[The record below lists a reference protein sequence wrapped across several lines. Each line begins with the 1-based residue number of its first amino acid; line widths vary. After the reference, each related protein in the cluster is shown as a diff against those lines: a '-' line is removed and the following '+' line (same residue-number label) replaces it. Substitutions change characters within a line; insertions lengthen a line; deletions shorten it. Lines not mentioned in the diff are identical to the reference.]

1 MVNTFIK
8 PVARIRL
15 AESGGIKVLAQN
27 SVVKA
32 MVSDDD
38 ESDVRLPVGSYR
50 IVMQCRSAGDA
61 TKKETAFPNR

>member
-32 MVSDDD
+32 MVPDDD
-38 ESDVRLPVGSYR
+38 KSDVRLPERPYR